1 MNPNPSK
8 RCPIG
13 LISCDILYQ
22 VDKMHREG
30 WGKAATLSRLH
41 IVLPEH
47 KPATLRRTARRLRQ
61 RGLIVYPTGGVLK
74 LTAKGRRWLEA
85 WPEVPG
91 PMPDTG
97 TTRPECEA
105 NRARDKEGG

>member
-1 MNPNPSK
+1 MKPAPSK

-22 VDKMHREG
+22 VEKMHREG
-30 WGKAATLSRLH
+30 WGNAATLGRLH

-47 KPATLRRTARRLRQ
+47 KPGTLRRTVRRLRQ
-61 RGLIVYPTGGVLK
+61 RGLVVYRRGGAVR

-91 PMPDTG
+91 PMPSTG
-97 TTRPECEA
+97 TSRREDEA
-105 NRARDKEGG
+105 ERRRTKGSK